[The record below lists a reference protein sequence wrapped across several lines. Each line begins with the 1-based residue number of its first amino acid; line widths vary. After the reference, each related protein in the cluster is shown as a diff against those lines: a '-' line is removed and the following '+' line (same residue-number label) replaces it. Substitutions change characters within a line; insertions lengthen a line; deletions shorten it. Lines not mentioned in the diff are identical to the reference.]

1 MSLFGYI
8 RNTLKRYFLSGIL
21 VIVPLVVTYLVLR
34 FLLTSV
40 DGILSPLLIKILGYS
55 IPGLGILVSILI
67 ILLAGILT
75 RGVIGSRL
83 VSYWERFLAALPLV
97 RTIYSPA
104 KQLLVS
110 IAGPQTEKFDRVVI
124 IPYPRQGV
132 YAFAFA
138 AEAVSL
144 RQSGV
149 KGEWVAVFLPSTP
162 TPFTGFVVM
171 VNKKDI
177 IPTDIT
183 IEEAIKFLV
192 SGGIAVP
199 EQLIPESAKE
209 QVTA

>member
-1 MSLFGYI
+1 
-8 RNTLKRYFLSGIL
+8 
-21 VIVPLVVTYLVLR
+21 
-34 FLLTSV
+34 
-40 DGILSPLLIKILGYS
+40 
-55 IPGLGILVSILI
+55 
-67 ILLAGILT
+67 
-75 RGVIGSRL
+75 
-83 VSYWERFLAALPLV
+83 
-97 RTIYSPA
+97 
-104 KQLLVS
+104 
-110 IAGPQTEKFDRVVI
+110 
-124 IPYPRQGV
+124 
-132 YAFAFA
+132 FA

-199 EQLIPESAKE
+199 EQLIPESARE